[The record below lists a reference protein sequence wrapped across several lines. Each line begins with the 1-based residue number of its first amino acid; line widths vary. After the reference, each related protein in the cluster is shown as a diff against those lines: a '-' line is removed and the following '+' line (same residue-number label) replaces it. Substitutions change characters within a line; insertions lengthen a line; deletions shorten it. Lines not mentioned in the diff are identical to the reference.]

1 MPAVEHHSVEPGLIP
16 ALARHLEH
24 LKDNPDGV
32 ELFELIQKA
41 LVHCRQQNYI
51 NVSCIVYLHAM
62 LQDYTKNHKRP
73 SAVRIRARLIQQYLA
88 IYLPRLRKA
97 GQLKSTT
104 DARSVLLHSA
114 AGRETPVRATSVSA
128 DTAPKHPL
136 PPESRIAAVGAAAKL
151 GQDQAE
157 QETSTIEVVQA
168 QSPDHQDTT
177 QDQDE
182 RSRPKSDQVEILL
195 RERAALS
202 QKLTDAN
209 AYLKLIEAEREELRT
224 ELNKLRQ
231 RAKLNENTLK
241 KLGLPKRHVLLRQIQ
256 AEIERVNR
264 HGNPLALALI
274 DVDDLEKLNRQLGQD
289 VTKAV
294 IDYYASEILGNFRSY
309 DMVARYDKDEFA
321 VLLPNTDKEEA
332 ARALEKIRKR
342 ANESHFSHKGR
353 RHPLPGFGGVLTF
366 YSPGEEPDQMLRRA
380 DEALVNLKLRGE
392 RQLVV
397 V

>member
-1 MPAVEHHSVEPGLIP
+1 MSAVEHHALEPGLIP

-41 LVHCRQQNYI
+41 LVHCRQHNYI

-62 LQDYTKNHKRP
+62 LQEYTKNHKRP

-88 IYLPRLRKA
+88 IYLPRLGKTGSTTTATDAKSILLRA
-97 GQLKSTT
+97 SPAPGMPAHAKSTST
-104 DARSVLLHSA
+104 NSTPNRHTPS
-114 AGRETPVRATSVSA
+114 ETKNAT
-128 DTAPKHPL
+128 
-136 PPESRIAAVGAAAKL
+136 VGATANV
-151 GQDQAE
+151 GQNKMERDASTKEVPPAE
-157 QETSTIEVVQA
+157 PSGHRHSTQI
-168 QSPDHQDTT
+168 QDGH
-177 QDQDE
+177 
-182 RSRPKSDQVEILL
+182 PAPNMNHVEILL
-195 RERAALS
+195 REREALS
-202 QKLTDAN
+202 QQLTDAN
-209 AYLKLIEAEREELRT
+209 AYLKLIEAEREQLRT
-224 ELNKLRQ
+224 ELNKLR
-231 RAKLNENTLK
+231 RSARTNEQSLT

-274 DVDDLEKLNRQLGQD
+274 DVDDLEKLTHQLGQD

-294 IDYYASEILGNFRSY
+294 LDHYSSEILGNFRSY
-309 DMVARYDKDEFA
+309 DLVARYNKDEFA
-321 VLLPNTDKEEA
+321 VLLPNTDKAEA

-342 ANESHFSHKGR
+342 ASESHFSHKGH

-366 YSPGEEPDQMLRRA
+366 YSPGEEPDQMLGRA
-380 DEALVNLKLRGE
+380 DEALINLKLRGE

>member
-1 MPAVEHHSVEPGLIP
+1 MSVGEHHSVEPGLIP

-24 LKDNPDGV
+24 LQDNPDGV
-32 ELFELIQKA
+32 ELFQLIQKA
-41 LVHCRQQNYI
+41 LVHCRQHNYI

-88 IYLPRLRKA
+88 MYLP
-97 GQLKSTT
+97 QLGKSGTAKT
-104 DARSVLLHSA
+104 AANTRSVLLRASPA
-114 AGRETPVRATSVSA
+114 QETPAHAKSASA
-128 DTAPKHPL
+128 DATPKHP
-136 PPESRIAAVGAAAKL
+136 PPREPKTDPAGVTAKPDQGRAERDASTAVVTPLTPSDRQNTTRI
-151 GQDQAE
+151 QAE
-157 QETSTIEVVQA
+157 H
-168 QSPDHQDTT
+168 P
-177 QDQDE
+177 
-182 RSRPKSDQVEILL
+182 RPKTNHVEILL
-195 RERAALS
+195 REREALS

-209 AYLKLIEAEREELRT
+209 ASLKMIEAEREQLRN
-224 ELNKLRQ
+224 ELNKLRR
-231 RAKLNENTLK
+231 RARTNEKSLK

-274 DVDDLEKLNRQLGQD
+274 DVDDLEKLNHQLGQD
-289 VTKAV
+289 VTQT
-294 IDYYASEILGNFRSY
+294 ILDHYTSEILGNFRSY
-309 DMVARYDKDEFA
+309 DLVARYNKDEFA

-342 ANESHFSHKGR
+342 ASESHFSHKGR